1 MPQKTNLNV
10 APYYD
15 DFAQDKNFY
24 KVLFRPGYSIQAR
37 ELTQL
42 QSSLQNQIESFGKY
56 AFKQGELVIPGEVA
70 LNTKL
75 NFVKLSSVSEIP
87 TNVDGNIVYKKY
99 DISLLK
105 GQQLKGLTSGVVASV
120 IETSKATETT
130 SDVVY
135 VNYINSGNA
144 GNEETFRQGE
154 TLEVVD
160 GVNTPLLVVGTDG
173 SVLPT
178 SISVTNP
185 DTGEVSSLISN
196 AMGFASAVKVE
207 EGIYFVNGYFVRN
220 SSQLLVIDKY
230 YDQPSTKVGFKI
242 TESIVLSETD
252 ESLYDNAIGSTN
264 YSAPGADRLKI
275 DLTLTQYGYTA
286 TTDKNFIQ
294 LLTIKSGAVQSQVI
308 PTDYNLIE
316 NTLARRTYDESG
328 DYVVDDFSIDIR
340 EYLQTD
346 GNLGVYSADSVT
358 GLVNGFTTTVAA
370 EKLLASIG
378 PGKAYVKGY
387 EIVNK
392 ETKNLVVNK
401 ARETLNRSDIRLKS
415 GGLPTYKVNN
425 TFGTVPLNAE
435 GSDLTSYP
443 NIFLCANF
451 NDGSIGLN
459 NTEAVT
465 DAKQTTDRRGTF
477 FDIDTGIKT
486 IYVKIDSSVN
496 IDNIGGVATTDND
509 SRLTAISNLWFVV
522 NRTNTGAPSVVANVS
537 GIGLSIVSRVEVDSN
552 TSNTFME
559 VTVSGKKNYLDEFL
573 LEYDGGDSDNNRK
586 LFLTENDAKNGSAT
600 EFATIVDY
608 NETIT
613 PVIGLA
619 KPSNVTLIEK
629 GSGFNSDIDVV
640 VSKGRQ
646 SNGSAVYNTTFGL
659 SYFDPQFF
667 TKLSLDEPIS
677 VTGSFGNGQY
687 VYGLQSGAYGVI
699 EGATDKAFSSNK
711 TLMVKTLFGT
721 FQSGEPIRDEGN
733 NTLRI
738 RKDNTI
744 SHFIVANR
752 GSYYNPGTK

>member
-1 MPQKTNLNV
+1 M
-10 APYYD
+10 
-15 DFAQDKNFY
+15 
-24 KVLFRPGYSIQAR
+24 
-37 ELTQL
+37 
-42 QSSLQNQIESFGKY
+42 
-56 AFKQGELVIPGEVA
+56 
-70 LNTKL
+70 
-75 NFVKLSSVSEIP
+75 
-87 TNVDGNIVYKKY
+87 
-99 DISLLK
+99 
-105 GQQLKGLTSGVVASV
+105 
-120 IETSKATETT
+120 
-130 SDVVY
+130 
-135 VNYINSGNA
+135 
-144 GNEETFRQGE
+144 
-154 TLEVVD
+154 
-160 GVNTPLLVVGTDG
+160 
-173 SVLPT
+173 
-178 SISVTNP
+178 
-185 DTGEVSSLISN
+185 
-196 AMGFASAVKVE
+196 
-207 EGIYFVNGYFVRN
+207 
-220 SSQLLVIDKY
+220 
-230 YDQPSTKVGFKI
+230 
-242 TESIVLSETD
+242 
-252 ESLYDNAIGSTN
+252 
-264 YSAPGADRLKI
+264 
-275 DLTLTQYGYTA
+275 
-286 TTDKNFIQ
+286 
-294 LLTIKSGAVQSQVI
+294 
-308 PTDYNLIE
+308 
-316 NTLARRTYDESG
+316 
-328 DYVVDDFSIDIR
+328 
-340 EYLQTD
+340 
-346 GNLGVYSADSVT
+346 T

-496 IDNIGGVATTDND
+496 IDNIGGTATTDND

-552 TSNTFME
+552 TSNTFLE

-600 EFATIVDY
+600 EFGTIVDY

-699 EGATDKAFSSNK
+699 EGATDK
-711 TLMVKTLFGT
+711 
-721 FQSGEPIRDEGN
+721 
-733 NTLRI
+733 
-738 RKDNTI
+738 
-744 SHFIVANR
+744 HFLQI
-752 GSYYNPGTK
+752 KH

>member
-42 QSSLQNQIESFGKY
+42 QSTLQNQIESFGKY

-105 GQQLKGLTSGVVASV
+105 GQQLKGLTSGVVGSVVEASKST
-120 IETSKATETT
+120 ETS

-185 DTGEVSSLISN
+185 DTGEVSSLISD

-230 YDQPSTKVGFKI
+230 YDQPSAKVGFKI
-242 TESIVLSETD
+242 TESIVSSETD

-275 DLTLTQYGYTA
+275 DLTLSQYGYTA

-358 GLVNGFTTTVAA
+358 GLVNGFTTTVAS

-496 IDNIGGVATTDND
+496 IDNIGGSATTDND
-509 SRLTAISNLWFVV
+509 SRLSAISNLWFVV
-522 NRTNTGAPSVVANVS
+522 NRTNAGAPSVVANVS
-537 GIGLSIVSRVEVDSN
+537 GIALSIVSRIEVDSN
-552 TSNTFME
+552 ASNTFLE
-559 VTVSGKKNYLDEFL
+559 VTVSGKKSYLDEFL
-573 LEYDGGDSDNNRK
+573 IEYDGGDSDNNRK
-586 LFLTENDAKNGSAT
+586 LFLTEN
-600 EFATIVDY
+600 F
-608 NETIT
+608 
-613 PVIGLA
+613 L
-619 KPSNVTLIEK
+619 
-629 GSGFNSDIDVV
+629 
-640 VSKGRQ
+640 
-646 SNGSAVYNTTFGL
+646 
-659 SYFDPQFF
+659 
-667 TKLSLDEPIS
+667 
-677 VTGSFGNGQY
+677 
-687 VYGLQSGAYGVI
+687 
-699 EGATDKAFSSNK
+699 
-711 TLMVKTLFGT
+711 VKH
-721 FQSGEPIRDEGN
+721 Q
-733 NTLRI
+733 
-738 RKDNTI
+738 
-744 SHFIVANR
+744 
-752 GSYYNPGTK
+752 

>member
-1 MPQKTNLNV
+1 MLRSLV
-10 APYYD
+10 GSEMCIRD
-15 DFAQDKNFY
+15 S
-24 KVLFRPGYSIQAR
+24 GYSIQAR

-105 GQQLKGLTSGVVASV
+105 GQQLKGLTSGVVGSV
-120 IETSKATETT
+120 VEASKATETA

-178 SISVTNP
+178 SISVTDP

-230 YDQPSTKVGFKI
+230 YDQPSAKVGFKI
-242 TESIVLSETD
+242 TESIVSSETD

-275 DLTLTQYGYTA
+275 DLTLTQYGYTT

-340 EYLQTD
+340 EYFQTG

-358 GLVNGFTTTVAA
+358 GLVNGFTTTIAG

-392 ETKNLVVNK
+392 ETKYLDINK
-401 ARETLNRSDIRLKS
+401 ARESLSTDNVTLKS
-415 GGLPTYKVNN
+415 KGLPTYNVTNVY
-425 TFGTVPLNAE
+425 GSVPLNKE
-435 GSDLTSYP
+435 GS
-443 NIFLCANF
+443 
-451 NDGSIGLN
+451 
-459 NTEAVT
+459 E
-465 DAKQTTDRRGTF
+465 
-477 FDIDTGIKT
+477 
-486 IYVKIDSSVN
+486 
-496 IDNIGGVATTDND
+496 
-509 SRLTAISNLWFVV
+509 LTAYPDVFLY
-522 NRTNTGAPSVVANVS
+522 
-537 GIGLSIVSRVEVDSN
+537 SI
-552 TSNTFME
+552 
-559 VTVSGKKNYLDEFL
+559 
-573 LEYDGGDSDNNRK
+573 
-586 LFLTENDAKNGSAT
+586 
-600 EFATIVDY
+600 
-608 NETIT
+608 
-613 PVIGLA
+613 
-619 KPSNVTLIEK
+619 
-629 GSGFNSDIDVV
+629 FN
-640 VSKGRQ
+640 
-646 SNGSAVYNTTFGL
+646 
-659 SYFDPQFF
+659 
-667 TKLSLDEPIS
+667 LSLIH
-677 VTGSFGNGQY
+677 
-687 VYGLQSGAYGVI
+687 I
-699 EGATDKAFSSNK
+699 
-711 TLMVKTLFGT
+711 
-721 FQSGEPIRDEGN
+721 
-733 NTLRI
+733 
-738 RKDNTI
+738 
-744 SHFIVANR
+744 
-752 GSYYNPGTK
+752 